1 VDHNRIAVCQF
12 QPDDLE
18 EVAGIVRSDGEYSR
32 RVGVGLKI
40 DDRERWPMTWLTAT
54 ELTPCFCADRW
65 ISTRD
70 YRITN

>member
-40 DDRERWPMTWLTAT
+40 DDRVRV
-54 ELTPCFCADRW
+54 ADDVADGHR
-65 ISTRD
+65 TD
-70 YRITN
+70 AAPLC